1 MTDHYADLEELRPL
15 GESTHVP
22 DDEVSGRGNA
32 GRVEG
37 QRRAAG
43 FVSRSNEIDA
53 RRVIFATGSCNGV
66 VTLCCSVRSAKGTDT
81 HDGSDVPEGPDQEQS
96 LQRLDGIGPTYKER
110 LHDAGISTVS
120 QLAAADP
127 AALAERLGISDSRV
141 LSWVE
146 QAQQLSS

>member
-1 MTDHYADLEELRPL
+1 M
-15 GESTHVP
+15 
-22 DDEVSGRGNA
+22 
-32 GRVEG
+32 
-37 QRRAAG
+37 
-43 FVSRSNEIDA
+43 
-53 RRVIFATGSCNGV
+53 
-66 VTLCCSVRSAKGTDT
+66 
-81 HDGSDVPEGPDQEQS
+81 
-96 LQRLDGIGPTYKER
+96 QRLDGIGPTYKER